1 MNNGN
6 KTDLY
11 ERIKLFQQ
19 RTLTNKPSKDEMISE
34 VRMMN
39 FKVRPVYGNISKL
52 DFTNNDFINALWSLG
67 KLDEF
72 FKEEFPQVEDEER
85 DVFFKLVDDMRV
97 SLQQKLNHAYKTKK
111 TPKENKVF
119 FEIEIYKDTLSQVN

>member
-1 MNNGN
+1 MKTGN

-11 ERIKLFQQ
+11 EKIKLFQQ
-19 RTLTNKPSKDEMISE
+19 RTISNTQTVEEMMSE

-52 DFTNNDFINALWSLG
+52 NLSNREFINALWSLG

-72 FKEEFPQVEDEER
+72 FKDEFPNVEDEDREI
-85 DVFFKLVDDMRV
+85 FFKLVDDMRV
-97 SLQQKLNHAYKTKK
+97 SLQQQLNRAYNTDESPKSEKL
-111 TPKENKVF
+111 F
-119 FEIEIYKDTLSQVN
+119 FEIEIYKENVSQVN

>member
-1 MNNGN
+1 MKTGN

-11 ERIKLFQQ
+11 EKIKLFQQ
-19 RTLTNKPSKDEMISE
+19 RTISNTPTVEEMMSE

-52 DFTNNDFINALWSLG
+52 NLSNREFINALWSLG

-72 FKEEFPQVEDEER
+72 FKDEFPNVEDEDREI
-85 DVFFKLVDDMRV
+85 FFKLVDDMRV
-97 SLQQKLNHAYKTKK
+97 SLQQQLNRA
-111 TPKENKVF
+111 
-119 FEIEIYKDTLSQVN
+119 

>member
-72 FKEEFPQVEDEER
+72 FKEQFPQVDDEER

-97 SLQQKLNHAYKTKK
+97 SLQQKLNHAYKAEK
-111 TPKENKVF
+111 TPKENKIF
-119 FEIEIYKDTLSQVN
+119 FEIEIYKDNLSQVN

>member
-1 MNNGN
+1 MDNGN

-19 RTLTNKPSKDEMISE
+19 RTLTNKPSLEEIISE

-39 FKVRPVYGNISKL
+39 FKVRPVHGNISKL

-72 FKEEFPQVEDEER
+72 FKEEFPSVEDDDREI
-85 DVFFKLVDDMRV
+85 FFRLVDEMRV
-97 SLQQKLNHAYKTKK
+97 SLQQKLNTAYKVEK
-111 TPKENKVF
+111 TPKKEKIF
-119 FEIEIYKDTLSQVN
+119 FEVEIYKDTLSQIN

>member
-1 MNNGN
+1 MNTGN

-11 ERIKLFQQ
+11 EKIKLFQQ
-19 RTLTNKPSKDEMISE
+19 RTITNTPTIEEMLSE

-52 DFTNNDFINALWSLG
+52 NLSNKEFINALWSLG

-72 FKEEFPQVEDEER
+72 FKDEFPSVEDEDR
-85 DVFFKLVDDMRV
+85 DIFFKLIDDIRV
-97 SLQQKLNHAYKTKK
+97 SLQQKLNRAYNEEETTKSEK
-111 TPKENKVF
+111 LF
-119 FEIEIYKDTLSQVN
+119 FELEIYKESVSQIN

>member
-1 MNNGN
+1 MKTGN

-19 RTLTNKPSKDEMISE
+19 RTMTNKPTIDEMVSD

-52 DFTNNDFINALWSLG
+52 NFKNTDFINALWSLG

-72 FKEEFPQVEDEER
+72 FKEEFPQVEDEDRET
-85 DVFFKLVDDMRV
+85 FFKLVDDMRV
-97 SLQQKLNHAYKTKK
+97 SLQQKLNTAYNTEKTLKK
-111 TPKENKVF
+111 EKLF

>member
-1 MNNGN
+1 MNTGN

-11 ERIKLFQQ
+11 EKIKLFQQ
-19 RTLTNKPSKDEMISE
+19 RTITNTPTIEEMLSE

-52 DFTNNDFINALWSLG
+52 NLSNKEFINALWSLG

-72 FKEEFPQVEDEER
+72 FKDEFPSVEDEDR
-85 DVFFKLVDDMRV
+85 DIFFKLVDDIRV
-97 SLQQKLNHAYKTKK
+97 SLQQKLNRAYNEEETTKSEK
-111 TPKENKVF
+111 LF
-119 FEIEIYKDTLSQVN
+119 FELEIYKESVSQIN